1 MKIHDKITPDGTR
14 DILFEQCEAK
24 RKIESNLARFF
35 RHRGYDEVMTPGL
48 EFYDVFYSNAA
59 YFPQETM
66 YKLTDSK
73 GRLMVMRPD
82 CTIPIAR
89 LMGTRLAGLEKPVRL
104 YYDQNVYRSN
114 PSMKGFSNEITQTG
128 VELIGAG
135 SIKADLEI
143 LELAASGL
151 THCSIENYRLEI
163 CHIGYFK
170 QLMNNL
176 EADDAEKEKIRE
188 LIESKNYAALGD
200 VLKSYPESEAVTAL
214 AKLPE
219 LFGGCDVIDQAA
231 VLFPNGKKVLDE
243 LRSVY
248 ESLQALGLGEKVIV
262 DLGLVNQAEYYT
274 GIIFRG
280 YVEGVGEPVLSGG
293 RYDKLMQDFGQPL
306 PATGF
311 AVNVNQLSRVL
322 LEKGDVELPKTQVL
336 LFSEKQCAPLV
347 FARMKELVEQG
358 IRCEYSLFDT
368 LEQTNTYAK
377 SKGIPTVEVL

>member
-24 RKIESNLARFF
+24 RSIERRLARFF
-35 RHRGYDEVMTPGL
+35 RHRGFDEVMTPGL

-143 LELAASGL
+143 LELAANGL

-176 EADDAEKEKIRE
+176 EADDTEKEKIRE

-219 LFGGCDVIDQAA
+219 MFGGCDVIDQAA
-231 VLFPNGKKVLDE
+231 KLFPNGKKVLDE

-280 YVEGVGEPVLSGG
+280 YVDGVGEPVLSGG
-293 RYDKLMQDFGQPL
+293 RYDKLMQDFGQAL

-322 LEKGDVELPKTQVL
+322 LEKGDTVPPKTQIL
-336 LFSEKQCAPLV
+336 LFSEKQCDPLV

-368 LEQTNTYAK
+368 LEQTKAYAA